1 MRNPHESLTTQSL
14 RTIIASSHE
23 ETAMT
28 LRVEP
33 SGAGCGALIRGVDLS
48 QPHSPAEIDLIRDA
62 WLEYQVIGI
71 CDQDLTISD
80 LERFAAALGPDGD
93 DPFIAA
99 IAGHPRVVEVRRE
112 ADETTPV
119 FAEAWHSD
127 WSFLEASPAGTLLY
141 GKVIPPVGGDTL
153 FANQYAAYDAL
164 SEPMKSRI
172 APLQGIHSARRSY
185 SPGGVYGERDKGRS
199 MAIRYSERA
208 MATQLHPVVRR
219 HVETGRS
226 ALFVNMGYT
235 IGIDGMSEAGA
246 TALLTE
252 LFAHQTRPDFVYRHR
267 WSPGLLTLWD
277 NRCLLH
283 TATGGYQGHQRLLWR
298 ITIGE
303 RMHRRPSMM
312 LI

>member
-1 MRNPHESLTTQSL
+1 
-14 RTIIASSHE
+14 
-23 ETAMT
+23 MT

-33 SGAGCGALIRGVDLS
+33 SGVGCGAQIHGVDLS
-48 QPHSPAEIDLIRDA
+48 QPHSPAEIDLIRGA
-62 WLEYQVIGI
+62 WLKHQVIGI
-71 CDQDLTISD
+71 CGQNLEISD
-80 LERFAAALGPDGD
+80 LERFAAALGPEGD
-93 DPFIAA
+93 DPFIAS

-127 WSFLEASPAGTLLY
+127 WSFLQASPAGTLLY

-164 SEPMKSRI
+164 SEKMKSRI
-172 APLQGIHSARRSY
+172 GRLQGIHSARRSY

-208 MATQLHPVVRR
+208 MATQLHPIVRR
-219 HVETGRS
+219 HAETGRS

-235 IGIDGMSEAGA
+235 IGIDGLSEPDS
-246 TALLTE
+246 TALLAE
-252 LFAHQTRPDFVYRHR
+252 LFSHQTQPKFVYRHR

-303 RMHRRPSMM
+303 QVK
-312 LI
+312 

>member
-1 MRNPHESLTTQSL
+1 
-14 RTIIASSHE
+14 
-23 ETAMT
+23 MT

-33 SGAGCGALIRGVDLS
+33 SSVGCGALIRGVDLS
-48 QPHSPAEIDLIRDA
+48 HPQSPAEIEAIRKA
-62 WLEYQVIGI
+62 WLEHLVIGI
-71 CDQDLTISD
+71 CDQELGISD

-93 DPFIAA
+93 DPFIAP
-99 IAGHPRVVEVRRE
+99 ISGHPRVVEVRRE

-127 WSFLEASPAGTLLY
+127 WSFLESSPAGTLLY
-141 GKVIPPVGGDTL
+141 GKVIPPIGGDTL
-153 FANQYAAYDAL
+153 FADQYAAYEAL
-164 SEPMKSRI
+164 SEAMKSRI

-219 HVETGRS
+219 HLETGRQ

-235 IGIDGMSEAGA
+235 IGIDGLSEADS

-252 LFAHQTRPDFVYRHR
+252 LFAHQTQPEFVYRHR

-303 RMHRRPSMM
+303 RVKQRSFPA
-312 LI
+312 

>member
-1 MRNPHESLTTQSL
+1 
-14 RTIIASSHE
+14 
-23 ETAMT
+23 MT

-33 SGAGCGALIRGVDLS
+33 SGVGCGALIHGVDLS
-48 QPHSPAEIDLIRDA
+48 QPHSPAEINLIRGA
-62 WLEYQVIGI
+62 WLKHQVIGI
-71 CDQDLTISD
+71 CDQDLEISD

-93 DPFIAA
+93 DPFIAS

-153 FANQYAAYDAL
+153 FANQYAAYEAL
-164 SEPMKSRI
+164 SEAMKARI
-172 APLQGIHSARRSY
+172 AQLQGIHSARRSY
-185 SPGGVYGERDKGRS
+185 SPGGVYGERDQGRS

-219 HVETGRS
+219 HLETGRP

-235 IGIDGMSEAGA
+235 IGIDGLSEAHS

-252 LFAHQTRPDFVYRHR
+252 LFAHQTQPEFVYRHR

-303 RMHRRPSMM
+303 RMKSRPFPA
-312 LI
+312 

>member
-1 MRNPHESLTTQSL
+1 
-14 RTIIASSHE
+14 
-23 ETAMT
+23 MT
-28 LRVEP
+28 FRIEP
-33 SGAGCGALIRGVDLS
+33 SGVGCGALIRGVDLS
-48 QPHSPAEIDLIRDA
+48 RPHSAAEIDLIRSA
-62 WLEYQVIGI
+62 WLEHQVIGI
-71 CDQDLTISD
+71 CDQDLKISD

-93 DPFIAA
+93 DPFIAP

-141 GKVIPPVGGDTL
+141 GKVIPPIGGDTL
-153 FANQYAAYDAL
+153 FANQYAAYEAL
-164 SEPMKSRI
+164 SEAMKSRI
-172 APLQGIHSARRSY
+172 AGLRGIHSARRSY

-219 HVETGRS
+219 HLETGRP

-235 IGIDGMSEAGA
+235 IGIDGLSEADSA
-246 TALLTE
+246 ALLTE
-252 LFAHQTRPDFVYRHR
+252 LFAHQTQPKFVYRHS

-303 RMHRRPSMM
+303 RVKQRSFPA
-312 LI
+312 

>member
-1 MRNPHESLTTQSL
+1 
-14 RTIIASSHE
+14 
-23 ETAMT
+23 MT
-28 LRVEP
+28 LRAEP
-33 SGAGCGALIRGVDLS
+33 SGVGCGALIRGVDLS
-48 QPHSPAEIDLIRDA
+48 RPQSPAEINLIRSA
-62 WLEYQVIGI
+62 WLEHQVIGI
-71 CDQDLTISD
+71 CGQDLEISD

-93 DPFIAA
+93 DPFIAPM
-99 IAGHPRVVEVRRE
+99 AGHPRVVEVRRE

-141 GKVIPPVGGDTL
+141 GKIIPPVGGDTL

-164 SEPMKSRI
+164 SDAMKARI
-172 APLQGIHSARRSY
+172 SPLQGIHSARRSY

-208 MATQLHPVVRR
+208 MGTQLHPVVRR
-219 HVETGRS
+219 HRETGRP

-235 IGIDGMSEAGA
+235 IGIDGMNDSDA

-252 LFAHQTRPDFVYRHR
+252 LFAHQTRPEFVYRHR

-303 RMHRRPSMM
+303 LQRLRSAVEPAQPTQ
-312 LI
+312 

>member
-1 MRNPHESLTTQSL
+1 MV
-14 RTIIASSHE
+14 
-23 ETAMT
+23 MT
-28 LRVEP
+28 LRIEP
-33 SGAGCGALIRGVDLS
+33 SNGSCGALIRGVDLT
-48 QPHSPAEIDLIRDA
+48 QPQCSADIDAIRAA

-71 CDQDLTISD
+71 CDQHLEISD
-80 LERFAAALGPDGD
+80 MERFAAALGPEGD
-93 DPFIAA
+93 DPFIASMP
-99 IAGHPRVVEVRRE
+99 GHPRVVEVRRE
-112 ADETTPV
+112 ANETTPV

-127 WSFLEASPAGTLLY
+127 WSFLESSPAGTLLY

-164 SEPMKSRI
+164 PAATKSSI
-172 APLQGIHSARRSY
+172 ANLRGIHSARRSY

-208 MATQLHPVVRR
+208 MATQLHPLVRR
-219 HVETGRS
+219 HPETGRP
-226 ALFVNMGYT
+226 ALFINLGYT
-235 IGIDGMSEAGA
+235 IGIEGMSTAGA

-252 LFAHQTRPDFVYRHR
+252 LFTHQTQPEFVYRHR

-277 NRCLLH
+277 NRCVLH

-303 RMHRRPSMM
+303 RRAGERYGTT
-312 LI
+312 

>member
-1 MRNPHESLTTQSL
+1 
-14 RTIIASSHE
+14 
-23 ETAMT
+23 MT

-33 SGAGCGALIRGVDLS
+33 SGVGCGALIHGVDLS
-48 QPHSPAEIDLIRDA
+48 RPHSSAEIDLIRNA
-62 WLEYQVIGI
+62 WLKHQVIGI
-71 CDQDLTISD
+71 CDQDLAISD

-93 DPFIAA
+93 DPFIAS

-127 WSFLEASPAGTLLY
+127 WSFLQASPAGTLLY

-153 FANQYAAYDAL
+153 FANQYAAYEAL
-164 SEPMKSRI
+164 SEAMKSSI
-172 APLQGIHSARRSY
+172 ARLQGIHSARRSY

-219 HVETGRS
+219 HPETGRS

-235 IGIDGMSEAGA
+235 IGIDGLSEPDS
-246 TALLTE
+246 TALLAE
-252 LFAHQTRPDFVYRHR
+252 LFSHQTQPEFVYRHR

-303 RMHRRPSMM
+303 RVK
-312 LI
+312 

>member
-1 MRNPHESLTTQSL
+1 M
-14 RTIIASSHE
+14 
-23 ETAMT
+23 M

-33 SGAGCGALIRGVDLS
+33 SGASCGALIYGADLA
-48 QPHSPAEIDLIRDA
+48 QAQSPAEIEFIRDA
-62 WLEYQVIGI
+62 WLRHQVIGI
-71 CDQDLTISD
+71 CAQELQITD

-93 DPFIAA
+93 DPFIAP

-112 ADETTPV
+112 ASETTPV

-127 WSFLEASPAGTLLY
+127 WSFLAASPAGTLLY

-153 FANQYAAYDAL
+153 FADQYAAYDAL
-164 SEPMKSRI
+164 SAAMKAKI
-172 APLQGIHSARRSY
+172 AHLRGIHSARRSY

-208 MATQLHPVVRR
+208 MATQLHSMVRI
-219 HVETGRS
+219 HPETGRR
-226 ALFVNMGYT
+226 ALFVNLGYT
-235 IGIDGMSEAGA
+235 IGIDGMNEADA

-252 LFAHQTRPDFVYRHR
+252 LFAHQSRPEFIYRHR

-277 NRCLLH
+277 NRCVLH

-303 RMHRRPSMM
+303 RRAAAAQ
-312 LI
+312 

>member
-1 MRNPHESLTTQSL
+1 MV
-14 RTIIASSHE
+14 
-23 ETAMT
+23 MT
-28 LRVEP
+28 LRIEP
-33 SGAGCGALIRGVDLS
+33 SGETCGALIRGVDLTCRQS
-48 QPHSPAEIDLIRDA
+48 SVDIDAIRAA
-62 WLEYQVIGI
+62 WLEHQVIGI
-71 CDQDLTISD
+71 CDQDLEISD
-80 LERFAAALGPDGD
+80 MERFAAALGPEGD
-93 DPFIAA
+93 DPFIAS
-99 IAGHPRVVEVRRE
+99 IPGHPRVVEVRRE
-112 ADETTPV
+112 ANETTPV

-127 WSFLEASPAGTLLY
+127 WSFLESSPAGTLLY

-164 SEPMKSRI
+164 PAATKARI
-172 APLQGIHSARRSY
+172 ATLRGIHSARRSY

-208 MATQLHPVVRR
+208 MATQLHPLVRR
-219 HVETGRS
+219 HPETGRP
-226 ALFVNMGYT
+226 ALFINLGYT
-235 IGIDGMSEAGA
+235 IGIEGMSTTDA

-252 LFAHQTRPDFVYRHR
+252 LFTHQTQPEFVYRHR

-303 RMHRRPSMM
+303 
-312 LI
+312 LGAGENYGTT

>member
-1 MRNPHESLTTQSL
+1 
-14 RTIIASSHE
+14 
-23 ETAMT
+23 MT

-33 SGAGCGALIRGVDLS
+33 SGVGCGALIRGVDLS
-48 QPHSPAEIDLIRDA
+48 RPHSPAEINLIRRA
-62 WLEYQVIGI
+62 WLGHQVIGI
-71 CDQDLTISD
+71 CDQNLEISD

-93 DPFIAA
+93 DPFIAS

-141 GKVIPPVGGDTL
+141 GKIIPPVGGDTL

-164 SEPMKSRI
+164 SAAMKSRI
-172 APLQGIHSARRSY
+172 SGLQGIHAARRSY

-199 MAIRYSERA
+199 MAIRFSERA
-208 MATQLHPVVRR
+208 MATQLHPLVRR
-219 HVETGRS
+219 HLETGRS

-235 IGIDGMSEAGA
+235 IGIDGMNETDA

-252 LFAHQTRPDFVYRHR
+252 LFAHQTRPEFVYRHR

-283 TATGGYQGHQRLLWR
+283 TATGGYQGHQRFLWR

-303 RMHRRPSMM
+303 RRADFTKRSKCLGSGLCDSNAVHPGRASSGFP
-312 LI
+312 

>member
-1 MRNPHESLTTQSL
+1 
-14 RTIIASSHE
+14 
-23 ETAMT
+23 MT

-33 SGAGCGALIRGVDLS
+33 SGVGCGALIHGVDLS
-48 QPHSPAEIDLIRDA
+48 QPQSPAEIDAIRHA
-62 WLEYQVIGI
+62 WLEHQVIGI
-71 CDQDLTISD
+71 CDQNLDISD

-93 DPFIAA
+93 DPFIAS

-127 WSFLEASPAGTLLY
+127 WSFLESSPAGTLLY

-153 FANQYAAYDAL
+153 FANQYAAFDAL
-164 SEPMKSRI
+164 SEAMKARI
-172 APLQGIHSARRSY
+172 ARLQGIHSARRSY
-185 SPGGVYGERDKGRS
+185 SPAGVYGERDKGRS

-208 MATQLHPVVRR
+208 MATQLHPIVRC
-219 HVETGRS
+219 HPETGRP

-235 IGIDGMSEAGA
+235 IGIDGMSEADA
-246 TALLTE
+246 TGLLTE
-252 LFAHQTRPDFVYRHR
+252 LFAHQTQPEFVYRHR

-283 TATGGYQGHQRLLWR
+283 TASGGYQGYQRLLWR

-303 RMHRRPSMM
+303 RRTNSAA
-312 LI
+312 

>member
-1 MRNPHESLTTQSL
+1 
-14 RTIIASSHE
+14 
-23 ETAMT
+23 MT
-28 LRVEP
+28 FRVEL
-33 SGAGCGALIRGVDLS
+33 SGACCGALIRGVDLS
-48 QPHSPAEIDLIRDA
+48 RRLSTADIEAIRGT
-62 WLEYQVIGI
+62 WLEHQVIGI
-71 CDQDLTISD
+71 CDQDLEITD
-80 LERFAAALGPDGD
+80 LERFAAALGPEGD
-93 DPFIAA
+93 DPYIAP

-127 WSFLEASPAGTLLY
+127 WSFLDPPPAGTLLY

-164 SEPMKSRI
+164 SAAMKARI
-172 APLQGIHSARRSY
+172 ARLQAIHSARLSY
-185 SPGGVYGERDKGRS
+185 APGGRYGERDRGRS

-208 MATQLHPVVRR
+208 MATQLHPLVRR
-219 HVETGRS
+219 HPETGRP
-226 ALFVNMGYT
+226 ALFVSMGYT
-235 IGIDGMSEAGA
+235 IGIEGMGETDA

-252 LFAHQTRPDFVYRHR
+252 LFTHQTRPEFIYRHR

-283 TATGGYQGHQRLLWR
+283 TATGGYQGHRRLLWR

-303 RMHRRPSMM
+303 RRADNVVTRPAPLAS
-312 LI
+312 

>member
-1 MRNPHESLTTQSL
+1 
-14 RTIIASSHE
+14 
-23 ETAMT
+23 MT

-33 SGAGCGALIRGVDLS
+33 SGASCGALIYGVDLS
-48 QPHSPAEIDLIRDA
+48 QPPSPPVMHSIREA
-62 WLEYQVIGI
+62 WLKHQVIGI
-71 CDQDLTISD
+71 CGQELQITD
-80 LERFAAALGPDGD
+80 LERFAAALGPEGD
-93 DPFIAA
+93 DPFIAS

-112 ADETTPV
+112 ANETTPV

-127 WSFLEASPAGTLLY
+127 WSFLESSPAGTLLF

-164 SEPMKSRI
+164 SETMKAKI
-172 APLQGIHSARRSY
+172 ANLRGIHSARRSY

-199 MAIRYSERA
+199 MAIRYSEKA
-208 MATQLHPVVRR
+208 MATQLHPIVRT
-219 HVETGRS
+219 HPETGRR
-226 ALFVNMGYT
+226 ALFVNLGYT
-235 IGIDGMSEAGA
+235 IGIDGMNDAEA

-252 LFAHQTRPDFVYRHR
+252 LFAHQSLPRFIYRHR

-277 NRCLLH
+277 NRCVLH

-303 RMHRRPSMM
+303 RRANFPTAAVGHSHS
-312 LI
+312 

>member
-1 MRNPHESLTTQSL
+1 
-14 RTIIASSHE
+14 
-23 ETAMT
+23 MT

-33 SGAGCGALIRGVDLS
+33 SGVGCGALIHGVDLS
-48 QPHSPAEIDLIRDA
+48 QPHSPAEIDLIRGA
-62 WLEYQVIGI
+62 WLKHQVIGI
-71 CDQDLTISD
+71 CGQELEISD
-80 LERFAAALGPDGD
+80 LERFAAALGPEGD
-93 DPFIAA
+93 DPFIAS

-127 WSFLEASPAGTLLY
+127 WSFLQASPAGTLLY

-153 FANQYAAYDAL
+153 FANQYAAYEAL
-164 SEPMKSRI
+164 SEAMKSRI
-172 APLQGIHSARRSY
+172 ARLQGIHSARRSY

-208 MATQLHPVVRR
+208 MATQLHPVVRI
-219 HVETGRS
+219 HPETGRP

-235 IGIDGMSEAGA
+235 IGIDGLSEADS
-246 TALLTE
+246 TALLAE
-252 LFAHQTRPDFVYRHR
+252 LFSHQTQPEFVYRHR

-283 TATGGYQGHQRLLWR
+283 TATGGYHGHQRLLWR

-303 RMHRRPSMM
+303 R
-312 LI
+312 LK

>member
-1 MRNPHESLTTQSL
+1 
-14 RTIIASSHE
+14 
-23 ETAMT
+23 MT

-33 SGAGCGALIRGVDLS
+33 SGESCGALIYGADLS
-48 QPHSPAEIDLIRDA
+48 QPHAHADIDFIRDA
-62 WLEYQVIGI
+62 WLKHQVIGI
-71 CDQDLTISD
+71 CGQALSITD

-93 DPFIAA
+93 DTFIAS

-112 ADETTPV
+112 ANETTSV

-127 WSFLEASPAGTLLY
+127 WSFLESSPAGTLLY

-153 FANQYAAYDAL
+153 FANQYAAYEAL
-164 SEPMKSRI
+164 SETMKAKI
-172 APLQGIHSARRSY
+172 ADLQGIHSARRSY

-208 MATQLHPVVRR
+208 MATQLHPVVRT
-219 HVETGRS
+219 HSETGRR
-226 ALFVNMGYT
+226 ALFVNLGYT
-235 IGIDGMSEAGA
+235 IGIDGMNEADA
-246 TALLTE
+246 TALLLE
-252 LFAHQTRPDFVYRHR
+252 LFAHQSLPKFIYRHR

-277 NRCLLH
+277 NRCVLH

-303 RMHRRPSMM
+303 RRAIFPSAAVGHSQS
-312 LI
+312 